1 MHAHSCRFVRTLES
15 VHCVILS
22 ISTFL
27 AGLYFGPF
35 IPEGT
40 NLLLLQIGLVG
51 LVCVLGLANLS
62 AVRHLKRVEGIQEC
76 QVEQRRERHMAE
88 CSGPDIE
95 IEASLSTCGTSA

>member
-22 ISTFL
+22 TSTFL

-40 NLLLLQIGLVG
+40 NLVMLQVGLVG
-51 LVCVLGLANLS
+51 LVCTLGLANLS
-62 AVRHLKRVEGIQEC
+62 AVRHLKRVEGVQEC
-76 QVEQRRERHMAE
+76 QVEEWLERHVTE
-88 CSGPDIE
+88 ISGPDIE
-95 IEASLSTCGTSA
+95 TEASLSTCSASV